1 MSCSGVLHPLPHKTP
16 PPSESGAPAQRN
28 NDTPFKNPRTTQAFA
43 AHSAAKADNADTAY
57 TKHANDMIDETF
69 GGVHPKYFLDELM
82 PYNGDRPPL
91 TGGGIQA
98 EGAGQNLTQRWE
110 QIIVRITRQ
119 FIQRCSI
126 LSWVYLG

>member
-1 MSCSGVLHPLPHKTP
+1 MPCSGALHPTFPTTP
-16 PPSESGAPAQRN
+16 PQSESESPFQRI

-43 AHSAAKADNADTAY
+43 AHQAAKADNADIAY

-69 GGVHPKYFLDELM
+69 GGVHPKAFLDGLM

-98 EGAGQNLTQRWE
+98 EGAGKNLTQRWE
-110 QIIVRITRQ
+110 AIIV
-119 FIQRCSI
+119 SI
-126 LSWVYLG
+126 V